1 MHEETRPDWYF
12 ESPQTAEGGG
22 DEVENE
28 YQVFDM
34 LQGVSQQDSSKIA
47 TNEDQ
52 NRTDWNGSIYETQ
65 NTQECTPSLTD
76 QHVTP
81 RLSMQNVSEKK
92 QPDAEE

>member
-34 LQGVSQQDSSKIA
+34 LRGGSQQDSTIIKNKSPSCRSYKNFVGFGQNLNAAADSSKIA

-52 NRTDWNGSIYETQ
+52 NRTDWNGSI
-65 NTQECTPSLTD
+65 
-76 QHVTP
+76 
-81 RLSMQNVSEKK
+81 
-92 QPDAEE
+92 